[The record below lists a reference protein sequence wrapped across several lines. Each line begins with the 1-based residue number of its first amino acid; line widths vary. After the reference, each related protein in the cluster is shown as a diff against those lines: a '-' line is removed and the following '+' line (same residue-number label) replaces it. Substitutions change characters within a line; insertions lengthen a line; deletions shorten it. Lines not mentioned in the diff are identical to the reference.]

1 LHASFETPSGPVGPG
16 LVSHKRWSFIE
27 VSCHNHITMESAQL
41 EPILR
46 IAAALA
52 LAERLAKLAGVQTP
66 SVIRSRMNQVLSQAL
81 GHSGADE

>member
-1 LHASFETPSGPVGPG
+1 
-16 LVSHKRWSFIE
+16 
-27 VSCHNHITMESAQL
+27 MESAQL